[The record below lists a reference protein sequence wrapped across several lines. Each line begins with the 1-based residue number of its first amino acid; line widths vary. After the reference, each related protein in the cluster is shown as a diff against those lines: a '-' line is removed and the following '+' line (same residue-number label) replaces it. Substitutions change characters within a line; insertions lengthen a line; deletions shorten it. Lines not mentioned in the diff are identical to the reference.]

1 MAMERYNPTAR
12 ASSRQMPSNGA
23 TPGNLGQGDPVN
35 GYPFGSTTPGYID
48 YRDPS
53 VNGAFYPGT
62 TRQQYRD
69 DPNARKLHTPGSSRG
84 EQSGYNPSVSPRTEW
99 VPPSAEWYAQDE
111 AAQAQRRS
119 AREQIENQI
128 PGYADA
134 KAAGDWRT
142 MNALMMAAKNK
153 RQRDDFIAQGGQGST
168 WDNRF
173 SNENNWPRP
182 TSSIGYSHGPGRPD
196 FATRG
201 TNPSPYGP
209 GNTAPPGTPQG
220 GGVRHGA
227 TPQANAPM
235 SGGMPPMQNPMF
247 QGYQSGGAGVS
258 SGGSGNWGPAGG
270 RPVNDLMYVPGRDGG
285 ANPYG
290 GFDPNTP
297 SSGADLNRWLAMQGG
312 GNPFAG
318 MGSGETD
325 MMYPGGDMTMAAAQ
339 GRTAPWQG
347 TAPGGRQPIGPFNP
361 TIDPSTRPGSAPSWA
376 SAQPG
381 YTPFNPGNFS
391 MPYDTGGMW
400 QMFGGSPMG
409 GGMNYA
415 QMQNYL
421 GLQPQGAPN
430 WIGL

>member
-209 GNTAPPGTPQG
+209 GNTAPAATQ
-220 GGVRHGA
+220 GVRRGA

-235 SGGMPPMQNPMF
+235 SAGAPPMQNPMM
-247 QGYQSGGAGVS
+247 QGYQAGGFMGGGPGVPTGGGWGPGGGMQPWATTGNPYAGR
-258 SGGSGNWGPAGG
+258 GSGETGY
-270 RPVNDLMYVPGRDGG
+270 M
-285 ANPYG
+285 YG
-290 GFDPNTP
+290 GGMMPGPMMQNSEAGLF
-297 SSGADLNRWLAMQGG
+297 SGLFGG
-312 GNPFAG
+312 GQ
-318 MGSGETD
+318 MGSGETG

-347 TAPGGRQPIGPFNP
+347 TAPGTRQPIGPFNP
-361 TIDPSTRPGSAPSWA
+361 TIDPSMRGYDSPWA
-376 SAQPG
+376 AAQSG
-381 YTPFNPGNFS
+381 YAPFNPGNFA
-391 MPYDTGGMW
+391 MPYDQFSGMGFW
-400 QMFGGSPMG
+400 
-409 GGMNYA
+409 
-415 QMQNYL
+415 
-421 GLQPQGAPN
+421 
-430 WIGL
+430 

>member
-1 MAMERYNPTAR
+1 MAAMARYNPTAR
-12 ASSRQMPSNGA
+12 AASRTMP
-23 TPGNLGQGDPVN
+23 TGDPTD
-35 GYPFGSTTPGYID
+35 GYPSGSTTPGYTD
-48 YRDPS
+48 YRNPAN
-53 VNGAFYPGT
+53 NGPFYQGT
-62 TRQQYRD
+62 TRQQYND
-69 DPNARKLHTPGSSRG
+69 DPNARKLHSPGSSRG
-84 EQSGYNPSVSPRTEW
+84 EQSGFKPPTPSQGGPVGTPESDAAWEEMRQRTEREAFARRGM
-99 VPPSAEWYAQDE
+99 PFSNMQEWKDSDPQYVALRD
-111 AAQAQRRS
+111 AFKNATDPRAKAQAL
-119 AREQIENQI
+119 
-128 PGYADA
+128 
-134 KAAGDWRT
+134 KAANDYDTRRQ
-142 MNALMMAAKNK
+142 MQFKSDNARNA
-153 RQRDDFIAQGGQGST
+153 FIAQGGQGST

-196 FATRG
+196 YATRG

-209 GNTAPPGTPQG
+209 GNTAPPPSN
-220 GGVRHGA
+220 GVRHGA

-235 SGGMPPMQNPMF
+235 SAGAPPSQNPMF
-247 QGYQSGGAGVS
+247 QGYLGGGAGTV
-258 SGGSGNWGPAGG
+258 SGGQGGQFGGLQNWMAQAGG
-270 RPVNDLMYVPGRDGG
+270 YNPGASTGSAGLYNDASLYDSPM
-285 ANPYG
+285 
-290 GFDPNTP
+290 
-297 SSGADLNRWLAMQGG
+297 
-312 GNPFAG
+312 
-318 MGSGETD
+318 
-325 MMYPGGDMTMAAAQ
+325 AAQ

-381 YTPFNPGNFS
+381 YAPFNPGNFS

>member
-1 MAMERYNPTAR
+1 MAMARYNPTAR
-12 ASSRQMPSNGA
+12 AASRTMPSNGKTGTTDPTRGYANQDGPGNTTVNYGPHRGGFTPPTPPTNYVDHA
-23 TPGNLGQGDPVN
+23 TP
-35 GYPFGSTTPGYID
+35 
-48 YRDPS
+48 
-53 VNGAFYPGT
+53 FYD
-62 TRQQYRD
+62 QQ
-69 DPNARKLHTPGSSRG
+69 H
-84 EQSGYNPSVSPRTEW
+84 
-99 VPPSAEWYAQDE
+99 
-111 AAQAQRRS
+111 
-119 AREQIENQI
+119 
-128 PGYADA
+128 
-134 KAAGDWRT
+134 AGDVQKRAELLAG
-142 MNALMMAAKNK
+142 NDAYQQAKGAGDLRGQIAAMQAM
-153 RQRDDFIAQGGQGST
+153 RGQMQQDRFVAQGGTPET
-168 WDNRF
+168 WANRF

-196 FATRG
+196 YATRG

-209 GNTAPPGTPQG
+209 GNTAPPPSN
-220 GGVRHGA
+220 GVRRGA

-235 SGGMPPMQNPMF
+235 SAGAPPSQNPMF
-247 QGYQSGGAGVS
+247 QGYLGGGAGTV
-258 SGGSGNWGPAGG
+258 SGGQGGQFGGLQNWMAQAGG
-270 RPVNDLMYVPGRDGG
+270 YNPGASTGSAGLYNDASLYDSPM
-285 ANPYG
+285 
-290 GFDPNTP
+290 
-297 SSGADLNRWLAMQGG
+297 
-312 GNPFAG
+312 
-318 MGSGETD
+318 
-325 MMYPGGDMTMAAAQ
+325 AAQ

-381 YTPFNPGNFS
+381 YAPFNPGNFS

>member
-48 YRDPS
+48 YRNPAD
-53 VNGAFYPGT
+53 NGDFYEGT
-62 TRQQYRD
+62 KRQQYRD
-69 DPNARKLHTPGSSRG
+69 DPNARLLHSPGSSRA
-84 EQSGYNPSVSPRTEW
+84 EQSGWWETSGKNLSDIHEPFSWT
-99 VPPSAEWYAQDE
+99 AADE
-111 AAQAQRRS
+111 ARDQAEQAQRRAADDAGWR
-119 AREQIENQI
+119 AR
-128 PGYADA
+128 GFS
-134 KAAGDWRT
+134 GSDWWQSDPEYQQFL
-142 MNALMMAAKNK
+142 ASGNK
-153 RQRDDFIAQGGQGST
+153 RGASRRKNDLLTEAKRKIQRDSFIAQGGRGET
-168 WDNRF
+168 WDHRF
-173 SNENNWPRP
+173 DENNHWPKPRSP
-182 TSSIGYSHGPGRPD
+182 LGAYSHGPGSAD
-196 FATRG
+196 WDTRF
-201 TNPSPYGP
+201 TNPPP
-209 GNTAPPGTPQG
+209 PNTIG
-220 GGVRHGA
+220 GGVRRGA

-235 SGGMPPMQNPMF
+235 SAGAPPSQNPMF
-247 QGYQSGGAGVS
+247 QGYLGGGAGTV
-258 SGGSGNWGPAGG
+258 SGGQGGQFGGLQNWMAQAGG
-270 RPVNDLMYVPGRDGG
+270 YNPGASTGSAGLYNDASLYDSPM
-285 ANPYG
+285 
-290 GFDPNTP
+290 
-297 SSGADLNRWLAMQGG
+297 
-312 GNPFAG
+312 
-318 MGSGETD
+318 
-325 MMYPGGDMTMAAAQ
+325 AAQ

-381 YTPFNPGNFS
+381 YAPFNPGNFS